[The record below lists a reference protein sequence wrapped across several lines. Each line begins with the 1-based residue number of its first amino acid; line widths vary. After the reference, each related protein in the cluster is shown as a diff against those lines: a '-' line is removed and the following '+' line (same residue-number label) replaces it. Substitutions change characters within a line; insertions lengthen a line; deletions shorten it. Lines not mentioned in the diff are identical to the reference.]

1 MKNNY
6 KIIYLFLLIPFCLE
20 LINYDLFS
28 FRINGLPYSLG
39 MTLFVIIG
47 LFNLEVSKLLSNTI
61 FKIYFSI
68 SFFTLIGC
76 FFSVEFNN
84 SIFRVLGWIVI
95 LIGAYGVSRLLFIR
109 QIFKSISV
117 FIILMYLNWLLYVI
131 LNTISGSYII
141 SYSESFTDEN
151 SVLNHHIPGIHLTF
165 AATYIIYNYCFIK
178 MKFNLLGIFLILI
191 TIISCLLL
199 ESRSNFL
206 FFTLIILIS
215 YFMFNKNRKKL
226 SFSIL
231 VVIISFIFI
240 ELTSNLDHINQR
252 FDITNIEYQE
262 NTNKGRLDLYSVFY
276 ENLLNRPFGSGP
288 IEIYLKLRD
297 QSILMHNQFLTFI
310 LMGGVLVVIPL
321 FFLFK
326 SIKKSY
332 STVVKILNKTE
343 SKNSFYLL
351 GLIMSI
357 ILFYSTLLTIELFGG
372 SLFVFILVL
381 QFFLSDFIK
390 QNKLE

>member
-6 KIIYLFLLIPFCLE
+6 KIIYLFLLIPFSLE

-39 MTLFVIIG
+39 MTLFIIIG
-47 LFNLEVSKLLSNTI
+47 LINLEVSKLLSNTI

-68 SFFTLIGC
+68 SFLTLIGC

-95 LIGAYGVSRLLFIR
+95 LIGAYGVSRLLFIK
-109 QIFKSISV
+109 QIFKSINI

-131 LNTISGSYII
+131 LNTISGSNII

-165 AATYIIYNYCFIK
+165 AATYIIYNYGFIK
-178 MKFNLLGIFLILI
+178 RKFNFLGIFLILI
-191 TIISCLLL
+191 TIISCMLL
-199 ESRSNFL
+199 ESRSNLL
-206 FFTLIILIS
+206 FFILIILLS
-215 YFMFNKNRKKL
+215 YFISNKKKL

-231 VVIISFIFI
+231 VLVISFIFI
-240 ELTSNLDHINQR
+240 QLTSNLENINKR
-252 FDITNIEYQE
+252 FDITDLEYQE
-262 NTNKGRLDLYSVFY
+262 NTNKGRLELYSAFY
-276 ENLLNRPFGSGP
+276 ENLTNYPLGSGP
-288 IEIYLKLRD
+288 IEIYLKFAD

-310 LMGGVLVVIPL
+310 IMGGVLIVIPL

-332 STVVKILNKTE
+332 STVVKILNKAE

-357 ILFYSTLLTIELFGG
+357 ILFYATLFTIELFGG
-372 SLFVFILVL
+372 SLFVFVLVFH
-381 QFFLSDFIK
+381 FFLFDLLK
-390 QNKLE
+390 KT